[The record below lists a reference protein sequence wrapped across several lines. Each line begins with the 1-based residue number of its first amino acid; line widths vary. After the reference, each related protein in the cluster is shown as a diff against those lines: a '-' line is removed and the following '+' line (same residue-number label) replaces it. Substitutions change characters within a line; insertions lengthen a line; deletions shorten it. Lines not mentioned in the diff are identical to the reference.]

1 MVIFLNE
8 NLMVSEAYL
17 VKFDQLMTQQMFF
30 LGQHAQTNNSV
41 VSLAHCTHYK

>member
-30 LGQHAQTNNSV
+30 WDN
-41 VSLAHCTHYK
+41 THKQITQ